1 MTYTPHRVREMGFKD
16 VRCLLIDALES
27 GHYQHEFRADME
39 SKNLLAIGE
48 VTAEFVADLLRR
60 CRGDQYRSSPYHYD
74 PGVLC
79 HQFTPRL
86 DGERW
91 YLKAYFL
98 SAKAVF
104 ISVHR

>member
-1 MTYTPHRVREMGFKD
+1 MTYTSFRVREMGFKD

-27 GHYQHEFRADME
+27 GHYQHEYRADME

-48 VTAEFVADLLRR
+48 VTAEFVVDLLRR
-60 CRGDQYRSSPYHYD
+60 CRGDQYRSSPYHFD

-79 HQFTPRL
+79 HQFTPKL